1 MNTVIVSVITLTETT
16 FADIRPGK
24 KFVVPDIRK
33 DNVYTKLYPQVVE
46 NANAVNGNGELVFL
60 TENVP
65 VIPMTFMVSFFPVR
79 VYPKVQQD

>member
-46 NANAVNGNGELVFL
+46 TANAVNGNGELVYF
-60 TENVP
+60 TANVD
-65 VIPMTFMVSFFPVR
+65 VIPVTLTVSFFPVKA
-79 VYPKVQQD
+79 YPKVQQD